1 MWEGWDEVGCGS
13 GRFKG
18 GSREANESGGEG
30 KIYMMVRQMLQNKC
44 LPSAA
49 GSATPPLP
57 YPIQGAVMPLH
68 KQLGVGAHSGT
79 VRQRRGDGDD
89 QP

>member
-1 MWEGWDEVGCGS
+1 METYA
-13 GRFKG
+13 F
-18 GSREANESGGEG
+18 AAESV
-30 KIYMMVRQMLQNKC
+30 IPFL
-44 LPSAA
+44 LFLLLS
-49 GSATPPLP
+49 SH
-57 YPIQGAVMPLH
+57 PIQGAVMPLH